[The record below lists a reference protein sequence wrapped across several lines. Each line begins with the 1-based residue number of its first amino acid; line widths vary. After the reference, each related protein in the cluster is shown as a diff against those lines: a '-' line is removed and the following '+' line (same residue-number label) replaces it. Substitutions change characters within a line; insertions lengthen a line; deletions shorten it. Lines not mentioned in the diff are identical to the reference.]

1 MCSHESRLDPE
12 PTQEYLEKALK
23 EFSQTLS
30 GNITVMLRGLAIVA
44 IGGQIHRLIDNLKAL
59 KKRLR

>member
-23 EFSQTLS
+23 EFSQTLAE
-30 GNITVMLRGLAIVA
+30 TLP
-44 IGGQIHRLIDNLKAL
+44 
-59 KKRLR
+59 